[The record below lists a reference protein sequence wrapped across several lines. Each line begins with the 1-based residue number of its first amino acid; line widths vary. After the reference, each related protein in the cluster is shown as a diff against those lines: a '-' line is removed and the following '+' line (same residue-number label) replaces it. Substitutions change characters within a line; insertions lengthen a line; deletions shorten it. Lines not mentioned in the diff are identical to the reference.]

1 MSSTGSHQ
9 FEHLPL
15 VLRDRGPARYPQ
27 AAIPESSTTVINRA
41 NRTGHAAGLRTGS
54 SNVLASWQVRQAERI
69 RSGLPP
75 ITGGIPLLLRI
86 DTTLDLDDLRR
97 QFKFEIVSEQEGG
110 FVIVAS
116 EDVNLAEFR
125 QKLTDFIGSVTGSGN
140 VAKIH
145 ELREDLTQEERL
157 RLILTDTLFAEWP
170 GIQDDSQYICD
181 VSVTCIGDWEIPN
194 KPSRNPRWKPET
206 WARKENEWSNK
217 RIEAYDKW
225 DQLKDQRLDAMRD
238 IIEHYE
244 GEILLNVDNVD
255 AESLSLPD
263 SFTLRLRLS
272 GKGLKDIVLSYPYI
286 FEVAE
291 PDNIETPQQIARDLK
306 AIQAKLSIQPPCPDA
321 PTVCVIDSGMQEE
334 HLWIEPGVD
343 KASSHCFLPGVAPT
357 DVADYVPPSGHG
369 TRVAGAVLHGEKVPK
384 VGVVQLETWV
394 QNARVLN

>member
-1 MSSTGSHQ
+1 M
-9 FEHLPL
+9 
-15 VLRDRGPARYPQ
+15 LRDRGPARYPQ

-194 KPSRNPRWKPET
+194 KPSRN
-206 WARKENEWSNK
+206 
-217 RIEAYDKW
+217 
-225 DQLKDQRLDAMRD
+225 
-238 IIEHYE
+238 
-244 GEILLNVDNVD
+244 
-255 AESLSLPD
+255 
-263 SFTLRLRLS
+263 
-272 GKGLKDIVLSYPYI
+272 
-286 FEVAE
+286 
-291 PDNIETPQQIARDLK
+291 
-306 AIQAKLSIQPPCPDA
+306 
-321 PTVCVIDSGMQEE
+321 
-334 HLWIEPGVD
+334 
-343 KASSHCFLPGVAPT
+343 
-357 DVADYVPPSGHG
+357 
-369 TRVAGAVLHGEKVPK
+369 
-384 VGVVQLETWV
+384 
-394 QNARVLN
+394 